1 MFLITMH
8 KFHSPFLRLARL
20 ATQQSR
26 LAEWELLA
34 ARQAEAEAEL
44 ARQTLLDEQAAWDQE
59 VATADPTLAP
69 LETRLAG
76 LAARENIRGLLDWID
91 QERRRRAAL
100 TIEAL
105 TRWQQRRQHQAAL
118 DHVLARDKREYQAEL
133 HHHRQLELEDG
144 HLMRHLEDH
153 AMGTTQL

>member
-1 MFLITMH
+1 MH

-26 LAEWELLA
+26 LAETELLA

-44 ARQTLLDEQAAWDQE
+44 ARQTLLDEQTAWDQE
-59 VATADPTLAP
+59 VAIADPTLAP

-76 LAARENIRGLLDWID
+76 LAARENIRGLLHWID
-91 QERRRRAAL
+91 QEQRRRAAL
-100 TIEAL
+100 TTEAL

-118 DHVLARDKREYQAEL
+118 DHVLSRDKHEYRAEL
-133 HHHRQLELEDG
+133 QHHRQLELEDG
-144 HLMRHLEDH
+144 HLMSRFE
-153 AMGTTQL
+153 APPINTPPS

>member
-1 MFLITMH
+1 MH

-26 LAEWELLA
+26 LAELELLA
-34 ARQAEAEAEL
+34 ARQAEAEVDL

-59 VATADPTLAP
+59 VATADPMLAP

-76 LAARENIRGLLDWID
+76 LAARENIRALLEWVE

-100 TIEAL
+100 TTEAL

-118 DHVLARDKREYQAEL
+118 DHVLARDKRDYQADL
-133 HHHRQLELEDG
+133 NHHRQLELEDG
-144 HLMRHLEDH
+144 QLMRNFTDH
-153 AMGTTQL
+153 AQNTPTS

>member
-1 MFLITMH
+1 MH
-8 KFHSPFLRLARL
+8 KFHSPFHRLARL

-26 LAEWELLA
+26 LAELELLA
-34 ARQAEAEAEL
+34 ARQAEAEAEQ

-59 VATADPTLAP
+59 VAMSDPTLAP

-91 QERRRRAAL
+91 QERRRRVAL
-100 TIEAL
+100 TTEAL
-105 TRWQQRRQHQAAL
+105 TRWQQRRQHQAAI

-133 HHHRQLELEDG
+133 NHHRQLELEDSQ
-144 HLMRHLEDH
+144 LMHNFEDH
-153 AMGTTQL
+153 AIDTPPS

>member
-1 MFLITMH
+1 MH
-8 KFHSPFLRLARL
+8 KFHSPFVRLARL

-26 LAEWELLA
+26 LAELELLA
-34 ARQAEAEAEL
+34 ARQSEAEAEL
-44 ARQTLLDEQAAWDQE
+44 ARQTLLDEQTAWDQE

-91 QERRRRAAL
+91 QEKRRRAAL
-100 TIEAL
+100 TTEAL

-118 DHVLARDKREYQAEL
+118 DHVLARDKREYQGEL
-133 HHHRQLELEDG
+133 NHHRQLELEDG
-144 HLMRHLEDH
+144 HLMRHSPDH
-153 AMGTTQL
+153 AIDTPSL

>member
-1 MFLITMH
+1 MH

-26 LAEWELLA
+26 LAELELLA

-59 VATADPTLAP
+59 VASADPMLAP

-76 LAARENIRGLLDWID
+76 LAARENIRALLEWIE

-100 TIEAL
+100 TTEAL
-105 TRWQQRRQHQAAL
+105 TRWQQRRQHQAAWTTSWRGTN
-118 DHVLARDKREYQAEL
+118 ATT
-133 HHHRQLELEDG
+133 RQTS
-144 HLMRHLEDH
+144 
-153 AMGTTQL
+153 TTTVNWNWKMAS

>member
-1 MFLITMH
+1 MH

-34 ARQAEAEAEL
+34 ARQSQAEAEL

-59 VATADPTLAP
+59 VVTADPTFAP

-76 LAARENIRGLLDWID
+76 LAARENIRSLLDWID
-91 QERRRRAAL
+91 QEQRRRAAL
-100 TIEAL
+100 TTEAL

-118 DHVLARDKREYQAEL
+118 DHVLTRDKSEYQSEL

-144 HLMRHLEDH
+144 QLMRRSEDH
-153 AMGTTQL
+153 AIDTLPS